1 MCLIIHSSKS
11 HCTYFPERH
20 FVLLMCA
27 VYGIMVWNKSVMS
40 VFVLGPDWS
49 CGLIS
54 TCCVVSHTSSVSCS
68 ACQGWTRS
76 LRSLSLAEPF
86 RATAFSIQWRFYQ
99 NIRVN
104 VQKCL
109 QGVRTN
115 KHAFWGSDL
124 ENLIHAMKFSII
136 KPLPAKCVFMFSP
149 NVYQLFA
156 YLELAD
162 CWNIPEHWPQLW
174 DLIFGCTAYFYQ
186 SFHLM
191 LSSIIK
197 SFYFHHLS
205 ASNSLFFFWMI

>member
-1 MCLIIHSSKS
+1 
-11 HCTYFPERH
+11 
-20 FVLLMCA
+20 
-27 VYGIMVWNKSVMS
+27 MS

-162 CWNIPEHWPQLW
+162 CWNIRTLASALRSYFWLHC
-174 DLIFGCTAYFYQ
+174 IFLSVV
-186 SFHLM
+186 SFDVEQHHKIILF
-191 LSSIIK
+191 SSFIC
-197 SFYFHHLS
+197 L
-205 ASNSLFFFWMI
+205 